1 MTEAMTIDEVM
12 ENEKIKAGMDD
23 FVAAMEQDAA
33 MMRVVEAAKS
43 VEDMYEITKRFVK
56 MAFEDF
62 KKLFQQ
68 VAHYFSDDKTVLAD
82 EMLDSVVGGWS
93 FSGLFDNIGQKLACI
108 AGCVAGVGAF
118 VGGIALGGVLIA
130 TANPVGL
137 AAGMAVAGAGI
148 AGGTALLYDSIN
160 MLKRL

>member
-1 MTEAMTIDEVM
+1 MAEVLTIDEVM

-33 MMRVVEAAKS
+33 MMKVVEAAKT

-56 MAFEDF
+56 VAFEDF
-62 KKLFQQ
+62 KKLFNQ
-68 VAHYFSDDKTVLAD
+68 VAHYFSSDKTALAD
-82 EMLDSVVGGWS
+82 EMLDNVVGGWS
-93 FSGLFDNIGQKLACI
+93 FSSLFDNIGQKLACI
-108 AGCVAGVGAF
+108 AGCVAGVGA
-118 VGGIALGGVLIA
+118 VIGGIALGGALIA

-137 AAGMAVAGAGI
+137 AAGLAVAGAGL
-148 AGGTALLYDSIN
+148 AGGTAMLYDSIN